1 MAKNKVE
8 VVINGHILS
17 LQGDASE
24 QHMQKVAKIINE
36 KLDEIQTAYGKAH
49 LPASKLN
56 QLLTLNLA
64 DEYVKK
70 QENLEDYLLRLEKI
84 SEQNEAL
91 KTEINKLKEENS
103 QLKMSEKVQ
112 TKNHTNHANRGR

>member
-1 MAKNKVE
+1 ME
-8 VVINGHILS
+8 VVINGHIMS

-24 QHMQKVAKIINE
+24 EHMQKVAKVINE
-36 KLDEIQTAYGKAH
+36 KLEEIQKAYGKAH
-49 LPASKLN
+49 LPVSKVS

-70 QENLEDYLLRLEKI
+70 QEVLDDDLVRLEKI
-84 SEQNEAL
+84 SKENEAL
-91 KTEINKLKEENS
+91 KTAMSKLEEENMQLKE
-103 QLKMSEKVQ
+103 KMSEKVQ

>member
-24 QHMQKVAKIINE
+24 LHMQKVAKIINE

-49 LPASKLN
+49 LPVSKLN

-84 SEQNEAL
+84 SEENEAL